1 MTDSTEI
8 LAAGVLARLG
18 ASLAMVSR
26 HVGAAFI
33 TTTVSNKAAR
43 ARSCVDSVLFS
54 TVETMGYTPA
64 RHLREQARV
73 ELEKEKGFK
82 DNESKFTEFDM
93 GCSAGQISACNSLG
107 EWYSLMRQDFRNA
120 SELYMNACFEH
131 RYPQA
136 CLNLGHMLLTG
147 KGDVSAD
154 EGTALR
160 AFTLGCE
167 AGNADAC
174 SNAGKLLLQRSV
186 GSSAGA
192 APSAV
197 AAYADLSRAPVNGQP
212 AHARGAGL
220 SGAPGQGTPLKEP
233 ELVAQAER
241 LLRLG
246 CEGGTSTTNA
256 KCCGMLATLHMSPRF
271 STAPGMRRMAG
282 SSMLAHLQTA
292 CAGEYAPAC
301 TKLAALH
308 RRGGA
313 PELGISVPKDEAA
326 ADALEVQSL
335 RWLGLSEARAK
346 QEMERRKGIAR

>member
-1 MTDSTEI
+1 
-8 LAAGVLARLG
+8 
-18 ASLAMVSR
+18 
-26 HVGAAFI
+26 
-33 TTTVSNKAAR
+33 
-43 ARSCVDSVLFS
+43 
-54 TVETMGYTPA
+54 MGYTPA

-93 GCSAGQISACNSLG
+93 GCSAGQVSACNSLG
-107 EWYSLMRQDFRNA
+107 EWYSLMRQDFRKA
-120 SELYMNACFEH
+120 SEMYTNACFEH
-131 RYPQA
+131 KYPQA
-136 CLNLGHMLLTG
+136 CLNLGTMMLTG
-147 KGDVSAD
+147 KGDVAAD
-154 EGTALR
+154 EATALR

-186 GSSAGA
+186 GATSTNG
-192 APSAV
+192 PSTV

-212 AHARGAGL
+212 AHAVRGGGL
-220 SGAPGQGTPLKEP
+220 SGAPSQGTPLKEP

-246 CEGGTSTTNA
+246 CDGGNSTTNA
-256 KCCGMLATLHMSPRF
+256 KCCGMLATLHISPRF
-271 STAPGMRRMAG
+271 SSAPGVTRFPGDTLLR
-282 SSMLAHLQTA
+282 HLQTA

-335 RWLGLSEARAK
+335 RWLGLSESRAK